1 MRKGDSLSEKKGQE
15 EAITALETI
24 IQIPMM
30 DVDEMLKHVQN
41 RDWKKLRKTVKR
53 IRERKAKYGI

>member
-1 MRKGDSLSEKKGQE
+1 MRKGDNLSEKKGQE
-15 EAITALETI
+15 EAIKALETI

-30 DVDEMLKHVQN
+30 DTDEMLKHVQN
-41 RDWKKLRKTVKR
+41 RDWKKLRKTVER